1 MRLPKNGKVKPL
13 SQMSTFLQTLIN
25 SMRMQFTVL
34 VIRENSNP
42 YFHLTPTSTWTSTDW
57 NFSSLWIW
65 PLIKAPF
72 RPFGKKLLT
81 KMPKNVIHRN
91 NWIKCTHLI
100 STNFDKGRP
109 CKLHT
114 TSFTSY
120 SNSMSRSLVID
131 SSLEIMLK
139 LQLFF

>member
-25 SMRMQFTVL
+25 SMLMQFTDL

-42 YFHLTPTSTWTSTDW
+42 YFHLTLTSTWTSTDW

-100 STNFDKGRP
+100 STILTKVGLVN
-109 CKLHT
+109 CIQLHLRHNQILCQGLLLLIAA
-114 TSFTSY
+114 S
-120 SNSMSRSLVID
+120 
-131 SSLEIMLK
+131 K
-139 LQLFF
+139 